1 EVPSLQTWP
10 SSIRI
15 PPFRQAESSEDAPV
29 KQAILAGGAAYSS
42 MQTGLSASR
51 RNASRQPNV
60 IDQTRLPEIYRQ
72 QQHRVRSNRI
82 HWLQHFCVGD
92 LYVIDSCQ
100 VRFIDDHLRERDD
113 IAGSF
118 FAGIFGR
125 EQRFAQDRGLLSF
138 FGVQILVART
148 ACQAVF
154 FPDSGHCD
162 DVDLEIEIAPHPANN
177 RQLLKIFLAEPRR
190 ISRENVEQLRDHCA
204 HSAEMS
210 GTRFAFQ
217 RCRQRSL
224 FPKRRS
230 VACMESSAGRTK

>member
-72 QQHRVRSNRI
+72 QQHRVISDHI
-82 HWLQHFCVGD
+82 HRFQRFYISD

-100 VRFIDDHLRERDD
+100 WRLLDNLLSERDD
-113 IAGSF
+113 IVGRF
-118 FAGIFGR
+118 FIGIFGR
-125 EQRFAQDRGLLSF
+125 DQRF
-138 FGVQILVART
+138 VQ
-148 ACQAVF
+148 
-154 FPDSGHCD
+154 
-162 DVDLEIEIAPHPANN
+162 
-177 RQLLKIFLAEPRR
+177 
-190 ISRENVEQLRDHCA
+190 
-204 HSAEMS
+204 
-210 GTRFAFQ
+210 
-217 RCRQRSL
+217 
-224 FPKRRS
+224 
-230 VACMESSAGRTK
+230 